1 MEESFPRGG
10 GNRLDSASAA
20 LRSPSAAKEQKSSST
35 SSGPTSTKRKAQ
47 QAPTGADK
55 DDFLFGS
62 RSTSTP
68 REGGASGKKKRR
80 KSTAAAG
87 GDPSGA
93 SSMLPLGG
101 GGVLQ
106 PTAFD
111 SSSRAKDGPS
121 KAALIESLSF
131 NKLGKGT
138 RLLGLVRD
146 VAPDYA
152 VVSLPNMLTG
162 FVRRAKDT
170 DTALTD
176 VYTPGTM
183 MAFSIVK
190 TTTETVASNS
200 SSTNGKARTE
210 TRRRIELTA
219 SPQVINADLRLADLD
234 DGDAATTIRGRIVSC
249 EDHGCIVDLGLAGLG
264 RKMAFLRYENVDGD
278 YDIAAASDEEEG
290 GDEDEDEEMKDSES
304 ESGSDDDDDDG
315 GDGNEERENAED
327 SDDGDDESGNG
338 GKGKKKGG
346 CNSKRNG
353 AAKFILNPGRVY
365 DFTVKSIPKALLSS
379 SAAGAGTGGSAVVQ
393 LGLRKASSLAR
404 VVTSIIA
411 TSASSST
418 GYTVRTLRPGML
430 LKCHV
435 EHYARNGLC
444 VTFLGNVFRGSIDMA
459 NLGGYFSGVGKLDG
473 VKDPNLWWKDVFVGK
488 LKTVRVF
495 VVAFLTSVSL
505 SAILCL
511 HCIAQSFVH
520 RYKLTIHFSRVT
532 NNIRSRH
539 VLFVSTLP
547 QRSFAFPCSRMFLP
561 LVHPCLMNSNN
572 LWWHRCLLLGLS
584 SKTPA

>member
-1 MEESFPRGG
+1 MQAIRDSLAQKRFVTDTKKLKKYYKTAIMEESFPRGG
-10 GNRLDSASAA
+10 GGGRLDSASAA
-20 LRSPSAAKEQKSSST
+20 LRTPSSKEQKSSST
-35 SSGPTSTKRKAQ
+35 STSTKRKAQ
-47 QAPTGADK
+47 QQAQAGADK

-62 RSTSTP
+62 RSTATP
-68 REGGASGKKKRR
+68 GEGGASGKKKRR
-80 KSTAAAG
+80 KSSAH
-87 GDPSGA
+87 GDPSGSGS

-101 GGVLQ
+101 GAVLQ

-111 SSSRAKDGPS
+111 SSNRGKDGGPS

-162 FVRRAKDT
+162 FVRRSKAT
-170 DTALTD
+170 DIALTD

-190 TTTETVASNS
+190 TTTETVASSSSSNS
-200 SSTNGKARTE
+200 SSANGKAKTE

-234 DGDAATTIRGRIVSC
+234 DGDAATTIRGKIVSC

-264 RKMAFLRYENVDGD
+264 RKMAFLRYENVEGG
-278 YDIAAASDEEEG
+278 YDIAAYE
-290 GDEDEDEEMKDSES
+290 EDEEMKDSES
-304 ESGSDDDDDDG
+304 ESGSDDEE
-315 GDGNEERENAED
+315 GDEKMEGAED
-327 SDDGDDESGNG
+327 SDDDGDDENNG
-338 GKGKKKGG
+338 GRKGKKKKGG
-346 CNSKRNG
+346 NDQKSNG
-353 AAKFILNPGRVY
+353 AAKFILNAGRIY
-365 DFTVKSIPKALLSS
+365 DFTVKSIPTALLSS
-379 SAAGAGTGGSAVVQ
+379 STAAAGAGGAAVVQ

-411 TSASSST
+411 TSASSSSST

-459 NLGGYFSGVGKLDG
+459 NLGGYWSGVGKMDG
-473 VKDPNLWWKDVFVGK
+473 VKDANLWWKDVFVGK
-488 LKTVRVF
+488 LKTVSLF
-495 VVAFLTSVSL
+495 FGGVAF
-505 SAILCL
+505 
-511 HCIAQSFVH
+511 
-520 RYKLTIHFSRVT
+520 
-532 NNIRSRH
+532 
-539 VLFVSTLP
+539 
-547 QRSFAFPCSRMFLP
+547 
-561 LVHPCLMNSNN
+561 
-572 LWWHRCLLLGLS
+572 
-584 SKTPA
+584 

>member
-10 GNRLDSASAA
+10 GGGRIDSASAA
-20 LRSPSAAKEQKSSST
+20 LRTPSAKEQKSSST
-35 SSGPTSTKRKAQ
+35 STSTKRKAQ
-47 QAPTGADK
+47 QQAQAGADR

-62 RSTSTP
+62 RSSTSTP
-68 REGGASGKKKRR
+68 GEGGASGKKKRR
-80 KSTAAAG
+80 KSSSAHNTVDTG
-87 GDPSGA
+87 GS

-101 GGVLQ
+101 GAVLQ

-111 SSSRAKDGPS
+111 SSSRGKDGGPS

-162 FVRRAKDT
+162 FVRRAKAT
-170 DTALTD
+170 DIALTD

-190 TTTETVASNS
+190 TTTETVASS
-200 SSTNGKARTE
+200 SSSSGSSSANGKAKTE

-234 DGDAATTIRGRIVSC
+234 DGDAAATTIRGRIVSC

-264 RKMAFLRYENVDGD
+264 RKMAFLRYENVEGG
-278 YDIAAASDEEEG
+278 YDIAAASDEE
-290 GDEDEDEEMKDSES
+290 DDDEEMKDSES
-304 ESGSDDDDDDG
+304 ESGSDDDDEDEDEKME
-315 GDGNEERENAED
+315 DAED
-327 SDDGDDESGNG
+327 SDDDDDENNDG
-338 GKGKKKGG
+338 GKKGKKKKDGNDQKSSG
-346 CNSKRNG
+346 D
-353 AAKFILNPGRVY
+353 AKFILNAGRIY
-365 DFTVKSIPKALLSS
+365 DFTVKSIPAALLSS
-379 SAAGAGTGGSAVVQ
+379 SAAAAGVGGAAVVQ
-393 LGLRKASSLAR
+393 LGLRKATSLAR

-411 TSASSST
+411 TSASSSSST

-459 NLGGYFSGVGKLDG
+459 NLGGYWSGVGKMDG
-473 VKDPNLWWKDVFVGK
+473 VKDANLWWKDVFVGK
-488 LKTVRVF
+488 LKTVRF
-495 VVAFLTSVSL
+495 FFDFILY
-505 SAILCL
+505 LCL
-511 HCIAQSFVH
+511 I
-520 RYKLTIHFSRVT
+520 L
-532 NNIRSRH
+532 
-539 VLFVSTLP
+539 
-547 QRSFAFPCSRMFLP
+547 
-561 LVHPCLMNSNN
+561 
-572 LWWHRCLLLGLS
+572 
-584 SKTPA
+584 